1 MASVN
6 PDPQVAVNPLPES
19 AKHSADLLLS
29 LATGPMI
36 VGVISLNT
44 IGSWLQQV
52 GEASEEV
59 FRGDR
64 LPILPFPDPP
74 PSSNDCVQSQ

>member
-6 PDPQVAVNPLPES
+6 PDPQVTVNPLPES
-19 AKHSADLLLS
+19 AKHSAELLLS
-29 LATGPMI
+29 LATGPML

-64 LPILPFPDPP
+64 LPILPFPETTPS
-74 PSSNDCVQSQ
+74 SSND

>member
-6 PDPQVAVNPLPES
+6 PDPDPQTVNPLPES
-19 AKHSADLLLS
+19 AQQSADLLLS
-29 LATGPMI
+29 LATGPVL
-36 VGVISLNT
+36 VGVISLNA

-64 LPILPFPDPP
+64 LPILPFPDTPP
-74 PSSNDCVQSQ
+74 ASGE

>member
-6 PDPQVAVNPLPES
+6 QNPQVKVNPLPES
-19 AKHSADLLLS
+19 VKHSAELFLS
-29 LATGPMI
+29 LATGPML
-36 VGVISLNT
+36 VGVISLNR

-59 FRGDR
+59 FRGER
-64 LPILPFPDPP
+64 LPILPFPDTP
-74 PSSNDCVQSQ
+74 PSSSNDD

>member
-6 PDPQVAVNPLPES
+6 PNPQVAVNPLPES
-19 AKHSADLLLS
+19 TKHSAELLLS
-29 LATGPMI
+29 LATGPML
-36 VGVISLNT
+36 VGVISLNR

-59 FRGDR
+59 LRGDR
-64 LPILPFPDPP
+64 LPILPFPETLPTSRD
-74 PSSNDCVQSQ
+74 

>member
-6 PDPQVAVNPLPES
+6 QNPQVAVNPLPES
-19 AKHSADLLLS
+19 AKHSAELLLS

-64 LPILPFPDPP
+64 LPILPFPDTP
-74 PSSNDCVQSQ
+74 PSPSND